1 MKRSDL
7 KPGTGIQ
14 PVKTAL
20 RDVPHLVLEPT
31 FECNLACRVC
41 YNRARGGRKTLEQI
55 RGEIALGMT
64 RRRLETISILGG
76 EPTLHPDLPE
86 IIRHIKSL
94 NLTCEIL
101 TNGLRLL
108 GPGGGELL
116 DQLIAA
122 GLDRIVFHVDA
133 GQPRADDVEETRRRL
148 AEMAEKRRLFFA
160 LSVTVYPET
169 QATIPT
175 IMRRYAG
182 YRLFEGILATLTR
195 EDASLAPRPAGVAA
209 AELDLLPEYR
219 AIARDMDIEPAD
231 YLPTNLSD
239 EDISWLQYFYY
250 FNAATGRAFDLS
262 PRTTRIIR
270 RWLRLLNGREVFG
283 ATVNPAWF
291 PVTFLATA
299 LVELLVRARLVR
311 FWKTLRHGGRGAL
324 RFQFIIIQQGPEFNR
339 ERRSF
344 QMCFHCPDATIRNGK
359 LTPVCLADRINPLGR
374 EREAVS
380 DELYETVYRHLE
392 EI

>member
-1 MKRSDL
+1 MKRHDL

-14 PVKTAL
+14 PLKMAL
-20 RDVPHLVLEPT
+20 RDVPHLVIEPT
-31 FECNLACRVC
+31 LECNLACRVC
-41 YNRARGGRKTLEQI
+41 YNRARGGRKSLEQI
-55 RGEIALGMT
+55 KGEIALGMT

-101 TNGLRLL
+101 TNGLRFLD
-108 GPGGGELL
+108 PGGGELL
-116 DQLIAA
+116 DRLTAA

-133 GQPRADDVEETRRRL
+133 GQRRVDDVEETRRKL

-169 QATIPT
+169 QAAIPA

-182 YRLFEGILATLTR
+182 YRFFEGILATLTR
-195 EDASLAPRPAGVAA
+195 DDDGLARRPAGTAVKL
-209 AELDLLPEYR
+209 ELLPEYR

-239 EDISWLQYFYY
+239 EDVSWLQYFYY

-262 PRTTRIIR
+262 PRTTRVIR
-270 RWLRLLNGREVFG
+270 RWLRRLKGREVFG

-291 PVTFLATA
+291 PFTFLATA
-299 LVELLVRARLVR
+299 LVEMLVRRRLVR
-311 FWKTLRHGGRGAL
+311 FWKALRQGGFGAL

-339 ERRSF
+339 ERGSF
-344 QMCFHCPDATIRNGK
+344 QMCYHCPDATIRNGK

-374 EREAVS
+374 ERETIS
-380 DELYETVYRHLE
+380 DELYETVYRHLG